1 MTSGT
6 LAGCAGSNADPGDSC
21 TPPSPSVFQ
30 QVLDHGGTVAS
41 YAESAP
47 TNCGLVSAGRYAV
60 KHNPWPYYA
69 GERAACK
76 QHDIAVPSGFTLGDP
91 EALPTLTFVA
101 PDLCDDT
108 HDCDVAHGDAF
119 LRRLLDPVLASAAYR
134 RGETAVI
141 VTYDEYT
148 PLPNV
153 IMAESVPRG
162 SRFDGAFDHYG
173 LLRTVEDAL
182 GLPLLGHAAQ
192 AVSLRATPIHL

>member
-1 MTSGT
+1 
-6 LAGCAGSNADPGDSC
+6 
-21 TPPSPSVFQ
+21 
-30 QVLDHGGTVAS
+30 VAS